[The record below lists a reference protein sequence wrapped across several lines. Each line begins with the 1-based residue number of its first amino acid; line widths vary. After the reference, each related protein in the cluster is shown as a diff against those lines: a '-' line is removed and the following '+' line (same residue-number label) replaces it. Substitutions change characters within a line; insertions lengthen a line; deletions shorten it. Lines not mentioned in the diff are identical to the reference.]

1 MHSRKAVPII
11 DLMNA
16 ANMELI
22 RLDFKSSTLSRHS
35 KEFRNFSNFCRE
47 NEITAYDTETG
58 PQYFQYRY
66 GLDIGD
72 PTAKLTKQQLD
83 TRCSIRFLD
92 DIFQFGYALRY
103 SHHDYT
109 VPRQY
114 IGLLEE
120 YLAWCH
126 RNKSSAG
133 TIRVK
138 RTKMRQFFCFLDG
151 RGIELSELTAADIS
165 EFMTTLCRY
174 HRATIHV
181 FSSVLRDFFRYL
193 HENGI
198 SDDDLSPSVPRPK
211 IYVEENIPETWSPEE
226 VRQLLSVID
235 RSNAIGKRDY
245 AMLLLAI
252 LLGMRAGDICAL
264 KFKNLDWHQKLITY
278 TQQKTQK
285 VNTLPLLPV
294 IGDAIIDYLK
304 NGRLDS
310 ECDNVF
316 IRHIHPYGEF
326 QSSTS
331 LSENLKRYMKY
342 AGMTVSPVPPAQ
354 YLTPEKLKHLLS
366 MPDTS
371 TAKGRRHLVLLTVL
385 YDTAA
390 RVSELVDIC
399 MRDVRLDFPAVITLH
414 GKGGKIRT
422 VPLMKQTTE
431 LLRSYF
437 AENHID
443 VRRNPDMPLFWNGS
457 RHKLTRSGITYIV
470 RKYADMARET
480 DTGIPTKISPHV
492 FRHTKAMHMVQANV
506 NPVFIK
512 DYLGHADI
520 STTEVY
526 ARADNEAKRAALEK
540 ATAHLDLPKASHWEQ
555 DTELIEWLS
564 SLG

>member
-1 MHSRKAVPII
+1 MHSRKTVPIP
-11 DLMNA
+11 DLMSA

-35 KEFRNFSNFCRE
+35 KEFRSFSNYCRE
-47 NEITAYDTETG
+47 NEITAYDAETG
-58 PQYFQYRY
+58 PQYFQHCY
-66 GLDIGD
+66 GLDIGNS
-72 PTAKLTKQQLD
+72 TAKLTKQQLD

-114 IGLLEE
+114 VDLLEE

-126 RNKSSAG
+126 RNNSSDG

-138 RTKMRQFFCFLDG
+138 RTKIRQFFCFLDG
-151 RGIELSELTAADIS
+151 RGIELSDLTAAEIS
-165 EFMTTLCRY
+165 DFMTTLCRY
-174 HRATIHV
+174 
-181 FSSVLRDFFRYL
+181 RDTFKLLLIFCRDEKGFNIAKL
-193 HENGI
+193 NLSKLDKKCIEDFLLWLTNTRG
-198 SDDDLSPSVPRPK
+198 SSPSTYNQRLCAIHAFFDYVMTEEPTYMEQCILILK
-211 IYVEENIPETWSPEE
+211 IPS
-226 VRQLLSVID
+226 
-235 RSNAIGKRDY
+235 
-245 AMLLLAI
+245 M
-252 LLGMRAGDICAL
+252 
-264 KFKNLDWHQKLITY
+264 
-278 TQQKTQK
+278 
-285 VNTLPLLPV
+285 
-294 IGDAIIDYLK
+294 
-304 NGRLDS
+304 
-310 ECDNVF
+310 
-316 IRHIHPYGEF
+316 
-326 QSSTS
+326 
-331 LSENLKRYMKY
+331 
-342 AGMTVSPVPPAQ
+342 VSPDPPAQ
-354 YLTPEKLKHLLS
+354 YLTPENLKHLLS

-371 TAKGRRHLVLLTVL
+371 TPKGRRHLVLLTVL

-390 RVSELVDIC
+390 RVSELADIC

-422 VPLMKQTTE
+422 VPLMKPTTE
-431 LLRSYF
+431 LLRSYLE
-437 AENHID
+437 ENHID
-443 VRRNPDMPLFWNGS
+443 LRRNPDMPLFWNGS

-470 RKYADMARET
+470 QKYADMARET
-480 DTGIPTKISPHV
+480 ASGMPTKISPHI

-540 ATAHLDLPKASHWEQ
+540 ATAHLDLPKASQWEQ
-555 DTELIEWLS
+555 DAELIEWLS

>member
-1 MHSRKAVPII
+1 MHSRKTVPII
-11 DLMNA
+11 DLMSA

-35 KEFRNFSNFCRE
+35 KEFRSFSNYCRE
-47 NEITAYDTETG
+47 NEITAYDAETG
-58 PQYFQYRY
+58 PQYFQHCY
-66 GLDIGD
+66 GLDIGNS
-72 PTAKLTKQQLD
+72 TAKLTKQQLD

-114 IGLLEE
+114 VDLLEE

-126 RNKSSAG
+126 RNNSSDG

-138 RTKMRQFFCFLDG
+138 RTKIRQFFCFLDG
-151 RGIELSELTAADIS
+151 RGIELSDLTAAEIS
-165 EFMTTLCRY
+165 DFMTTLCRY

-198 SDDDLSPSVPRPK
+198 LDDDLSSSVPRPK
-211 IYVEENIPETWSPEE
+211 IYVEENIPETWAPEE

-310 ECDNVF
+310 DCDNVF

-326 QSSTS
+326 QSSTT

-342 AGMTVSPVPPAQ
+342 AGT
-354 YLTPEKLKHLLS
+354 
-366 MPDTS
+366 
-371 TAKGRRHLVLLTVL
+371 
-385 YDTAA
+385 
-390 RVSELVDIC
+390 
-399 MRDVRLDFPAVITLH
+399 
-414 GKGGKIRT
+414 
-422 VPLMKQTTE
+422 
-431 LLRSYF
+431 
-437 AENHID
+437 
-443 VRRNPDMPLFWNGS
+443 
-457 RHKLTRSGITYIV
+457 GITYIV
-470 RKYADMARET
+470 QKYADMARET
-480 DTGIPTKISPHV
+480 ASGMPTKISPHI

-540 ATAHLDLPKASHWEQ
+540 ATAHLDLPKASQWEQ
-555 DTELIEWLS
+555 DAELIEWLS